1 MKKNVESILIIGLGM
16 IGASI
21 ALASRS
27 KGIKVFGYDSDD
39 LVVELAKKENYIDE
53 SFKSLEEINDEN
65 LPDKIDLVMICVP
78 PRQTQEVLNN
88 INELWNT
95 SITITDTSSVKNHLK
110 VEDVDNIILSH
121 PIAGSDRSGLSAADR
136 ELYIDKKNVIC
147 DPFKAKAEH
156 LNRLINFWESG
167 MQMRTTVMTVN
178 DHDLIFAM
186 TSHLPHLISY
196 ALIDSIRLSSSNV
209 EDNAGGGLKEFLRL
223 SGSNSEMWSEIFT
236 LNRVDLIKAL
246 AGLQISI
253 NNLLE
258 LITEAKEIPDV
269 FNHLE
274 MLRDELNEIKSFKE
288 ENF

>member
-1 MKKNVESILIIGLGM
+1 MKNNIESILIIGLGM
-16 IGASI
+16 IGASL
-21 ALASRS
+21 ALASKS
-27 KGIKVFGYDSDD
+27 KGIKVFGYDSNDST
-39 LVVELAKKENYIDE
+39 VELAKKENFIDD
-53 SFKSLEEINDEN
+53 SFHSLEEINNKN
-65 LPDKIDLVMICVP
+65 LSDKIDLVIVCVP
-78 PRQTQEVLNN
+78 PKQTQEIFNN
-88 INELWNT
+88 IHELWNT

-110 VEDVDNIILSH
+110 MNDVDNIILSH
-121 PIAGSDRSGLSAADR
+121 PIAGSDRSGLSAADS

-147 DPFKAKAEH
+147 DPFNAKSLH
-156 LNRLINFWESG
+156 LNRLVDFWEG
-167 MQMRTTVMTVN
+167 AMQMRTSVMTVN

-186 TSHLPHLISY
+186 TSHLPHLVSY
-196 ALIDSIRLSSSNV
+196 ALIDSIRLSSTDV

-258 LITEAKEIPDV
+258 LITETKEIPDV

-274 MLRDELNEIKSFKE
+274 ILNDELNEIKSFKE
-288 ENF
+288 EKF

>member
-1 MKKNVESILIIGLGM
+1 MKDNVESILIIGLGM
-16 IGASI
+16 MGASL
-21 ALASRS
+21 ALASKS
-27 KGIKVFGYDSDD
+27 KGIKVYGHDSDSSA
-39 LVVELAKKENYIDE
+39 VESAKNDNFIDE
-53 SFKSLEEINDEN
+53 SFNSLEEINNKN
-65 LPDKIDLVMICVP
+65 LSDIIDLIIVCVP
-78 PRQTQEVLNN
+78 PRQTQEVFNN
-88 INELWNT
+88 IHELWNT
-95 SITITDTSSVKNHLK
+95 SITITDTSSVKNHIK
-110 VEDVDNIILSH
+110 VGEVDNIILSH
-121 PIAGSDRSGLSAADR
+121 PIAGSDRSGLSAADI
-136 ELYIDKKNVIC
+136 ELYFDKKNVIC
-147 DPFKAKAEH
+147 DPFKANSIHMK
-156 LNRLINFWESG
+156 RLTDFWEG
-167 MQMRTTVMTVN
+167 AMQMRTSLMTVN

-186 TSHLPHLISY
+186 TSHLPHLVSY

-258 LITEAKEIPDV
+258 LITESKEIPDV

-274 MLRDELNEIKSFKE
+274 ILKDELDEIKSFKE

>member
-16 IGASI
+16 IGASL
-21 ALASRS
+21 ALASKS
-27 KGIKVFGYDSDD
+27 KGIKVFGYDSNDST
-39 LVVELAKKENYIDE
+39 VELAKKENFVDE
-53 SFKSLEEINDEN
+53 SFNSLEEINNKNISDN
-65 LPDKIDLVMICVP
+65 IDLVIVCVP
-78 PRQTQEVLNN
+78 PRQTQEIFNN
-88 INELWNT
+88 IRELWNT

-110 VEDVDNIILSH
+110 VNDVDNIILSH
-121 PIAGSDRSGLSAADR
+121 PIAGSDRSGISAADS

-147 DPFKAKAEH
+147 DPFNASSKH
-156 LNRLINFWESG
+156 LKRLSDFWEG
-167 MQMRTTVMTVN
+167 AMQMRTSIMTVN

-186 TSHLPHLISY
+186 TSHLPHLVSY
-196 ALIDSIRLSSSNV
+196 ALIDSIRLSSSDV

-236 LNRVDLIKAL
+236 INRVDLIKAL

-258 LITEAKEIPDV
+258 LITESKEIPDV

-274 MLRDELNEIKSFKE
+274 ILKDELNEIKSFKE
-288 ENF
+288 EKF

>member
-1 MKKNVESILIIGLGM
+1 MKDNVESILIIGLGM
-16 IGASI
+16 MGASL
-21 ALASRS
+21 ALASKS
-27 KGIKVFGYDSDD
+27 KGIKVYGHDSNS
-39 LVVELAKKENYIDE
+39 LAVESAKNDNFIDE
-53 SFKSLEEINDEN
+53 SFNSLEEINNKN
-65 LPDKIDLVMICVP
+65 LSDIIDLIIVCVP
-78 PRQTQEVLNN
+78 PRQTLEVFNN
-88 INELWNT
+88 IHELWNT
-95 SITITDTSSVKNHLK
+95 SITITDTSSVKNHIK
-110 VEDVDNIILSH
+110 VGEVDNIILSH
-121 PIAGSDRSGLSAADR
+121 PIAGSDRSGLSAADI
-136 ELYIDKKNVIC
+136 ELYFDKKNVIC
-147 DPFKAKAEH
+147 DPFEASSIHMK
-156 LNRLINFWESG
+156 RLTDFWEG
-167 MQMRTTVMTVN
+167 AMQMRTSLMTVN

-186 TSHLPHLISY
+186 TSHLPHLVSY

-258 LITEAKEIPDV
+258 LITESKEIPDV

-274 MLRDELNEIKSFKE
+274 ILKDELDEIKSFKE

>member
-1 MKKNVESILIIGLGM
+1 MKNNIESILIIGLGM
-16 IGASI
+16 IGASL
-21 ALASRS
+21 ALASKS
-27 KGIKVFGYDSDD
+27 KGIKVFGYDSNDST
-39 LVVELAKKENYIDE
+39 VELAKKENFIND
-53 SFKSLEEINDEN
+53 SFHSLEEINNKN
-65 LPDKIDLVMICVP
+65 LSDKIDLVIVCVP
-78 PRQTQEVLNN
+78 PKQTQEIFNN
-88 INELWNT
+88 IHELWNT

-110 VEDVDNIILSH
+110 MNDVDNIILSH
-121 PIAGSDRSGLSAADR
+121 PIAGSDRSGLSAADS

-147 DPFKAKAEH
+147 DPFNAKSLH
-156 LNRLINFWESG
+156 LNRLVDFWEG
-167 MQMRTTVMTVN
+167 AMQMRTSVMTVN

-186 TSHLPHLISY
+186 TSHLPHLVSY
-196 ALIDSIRLSSSNV
+196 ALIDSIRLSSTDV

-258 LITEAKEIPDV
+258 LITETKEIPDV

-274 MLRDELNEIKSFKE
+274 ILNDELNEIKSFKE
-288 ENF
+288 EKF

>member
-1 MKKNVESILIIGLGM
+1 MKDNVESILIIGLGM
-16 IGASI
+16 MGASL
-21 ALASRS
+21 ALASKS
-27 KGIKVFGYDSDD
+27 KGIKVYGHDSDS
-39 LVVELAKKENYIDE
+39 LAVESAKNDNFIDE
-53 SFKSLEEINDEN
+53 SFNSLEEINNKN
-65 LPDKIDLVMICVP
+65 LSDIIDLIIVCVP
-78 PRQTQEVLNN
+78 PRQTQEVFNN
-88 INELWNT
+88 IHELWNT
-95 SITITDTSSVKNHLK
+95 SITITDTSSVKNHIK
-110 VEDVDNIILSH
+110 VGDVDNIILSH
-121 PIAGSDRSGLSAADR
+121 PIAGSDRSGLSAADI
-136 ELYIDKKNVIC
+136 ELYFDKKNVIC
-147 DPFKAKAEH
+147 DPFEANSEH
-156 LNRLINFWESG
+156 IKRLTDFWEG
-167 MQMRTTVMTVN
+167 AMQMRTSLMTVN

-186 TSHLPHLISY
+186 TSHLPHLVSY

-258 LITEAKEIPDV
+258 LITESKEIPDV

-274 MLRDELNEIKSFKE
+274 ILKDELDEIKSFKE

>member
-1 MKKNVESILIIGLGM
+1 MKNNIESILIIGLGM
-16 IGASI
+16 IGASL
-21 ALASRS
+21 ALASKS
-27 KGIKVFGYDSDD
+27 KGIKVFGYDSNDST
-39 LVVELAKKENYIDE
+39 VELAKKENFIDD
-53 SFKSLEEINDEN
+53 SFHSLEEINNKN
-65 LPDKIDLVMICVP
+65 LSDKIDLVVVCVP
-78 PRQTQEVLNN
+78 PKQTQEIFNN
-88 INELWNT
+88 IHELWNT

-110 VEDVDNIILSH
+110 VNDVDNIILSH
-121 PIAGSDRSGLSAADR
+121 PIAGSDRSGLSAADS

-147 DPFKAKAEH
+147 DPFNAKSSH
-156 LNRLINFWESG
+156 LNRLVDFWEG
-167 MQMRTTVMTVN
+167 AMQMRTSVMTVN

-186 TSHLPHLISY
+186 TSHLPHLVSY
-196 ALIDSIRLSSSNV
+196 ALIDSIRLSSTDV

-258 LITEAKEIPDV
+258 LITETKEIPAV

-274 MLRDELNEIKSFKE
+274 ILNDELNEIKSFKE
-288 ENF
+288 EKF

>member
-1 MKKNVESILIIGLGM
+1 MKNNIESILIIGLGM
-16 IGASI
+16 IGASL
-21 ALASRS
+21 ALASKS
-27 KGIKVFGYDSDD
+27 KGIKVFGYDSNDST
-39 LVVELAKKENYIDE
+39 VELAKKENFIDD
-53 SFKSLEEINDEN
+53 SFNNLEEINNKN
-65 LPDKIDLVMICVP
+65 LSDKIDLVVVCVP
-78 PRQTQEVLNN
+78 PKQTQEIFNN
-88 INELWNT
+88 IRELWNT

-110 VEDVDNIILSH
+110 VNDVDNIILSH
-121 PIAGSDRSGLSAADR
+121 PIAGSDRSGLSAADS

-147 DPFKAKAEH
+147 DPFNAKSSH
-156 LNRLINFWESG
+156 LNRLVDFWEG
-167 MQMRTTVMTVN
+167 AMQMRTSVMTVN

-186 TSHLPHLISY
+186 TSHLPHLVSY
-196 ALIDSIRLSSSNV
+196 ALIDSIRLSSTDV

-258 LITEAKEIPDV
+258 LITETKEIPAV

-274 MLRDELNEIKSFKE
+274 ILNDELNEIKSFKE
-288 ENF
+288 EKF

>member
-1 MKKNVESILIIGLGM
+1 MKNNIESILIIGLGM
-16 IGASI
+16 IGASL
-21 ALASRS
+21 ALASKS
-27 KGIKVFGYDSDD
+27 KGIKVFGYDSNDST
-39 LVVELAKKENYIDE
+39 VELAKKENFIDD
-53 SFKSLEEINDEN
+53 SFHSLEEINNKN
-65 LPDKIDLVMICVP
+65 LSDKIDLVVVCVP
-78 PRQTQEVLNN
+78 PKQTQEIFNN
-88 INELWNT
+88 IHELWNT

-110 VEDVDNIILSH
+110 VNDVDNIILSH
-121 PIAGSDRSGLSAADR
+121 PIAGSDRSGLSAADS

-147 DPFKAKAEH
+147 DPFNASSKH
-156 LNRLINFWESG
+156 LKRLSDFWEG
-167 MQMRTTVMTVN
+167 AMQMRTSIMTVN

-186 TSHLPHLISY
+186 TSHLPHLVSY
-196 ALIDSIRLSSSNV
+196 ALIDSIRLSSTDV

-258 LITEAKEIPDV
+258 LITETKEIPDV

-274 MLRDELNEIKSFKE
+274 ILNDELNEIKSFKE
-288 ENF
+288 EKF

>member
-1 MKKNVESILIIGLGM
+1 MKNNIESILIIGLGM
-16 IGASI
+16 IGASL
-21 ALASRS
+21 ALASKS
-27 KGIKVFGYDSDD
+27 KGIKVFGYDSNDST
-39 LVVELAKKENYIDE
+39 VELAKKENFIDD
-53 SFKSLEEINDEN
+53 SFHSLEEINNKN
-65 LPDKIDLVMICVP
+65 LSDKIDLVVVCVP
-78 PRQTQEVLNN
+78 PKQTQEIFNN
-88 INELWNT
+88 IHELWNT

-110 VEDVDNIILSH
+110 MNDVDNIILSH
-121 PIAGSDRSGLSAADR
+121 PIAGSDRSGLSAADS

-147 DPFKAKAEH
+147 DPFNAKSLH
-156 LNRLINFWESG
+156 LNRLVDFWEG
-167 MQMRTTVMTVN
+167 AMQMRTSVMTVN

-186 TSHLPHLISY
+186 TSHLPHLVSY
-196 ALIDSIRLSSSNV
+196 ALIDSIRLSSTDV

-258 LITEAKEIPDV
+258 LITETKEIPDV

-274 MLRDELNEIKSFKE
+274 ILNDELNEIKSFKE
-288 ENF
+288 EKF

>member
-1 MKKNVESILIIGLGM
+1 MKNNIESILIIGLGM
-16 IGASI
+16 IGASL
-21 ALASRS
+21 ALASKS
-27 KGIKVFGYDSDD
+27 KGIKVFGYDSNDST
-39 LVVELAKKENYIDE
+39 VELAKKENFIDD
-53 SFKSLEEINDEN
+53 SFHSLEEINNKN
-65 LPDKIDLVMICVP
+65 LSDKIDLVVVCVP
-78 PRQTQEVLNN
+78 PKQTQEIFNN
-88 INELWNT
+88 IHELWNT

-110 VEDVDNIILSH
+110 MNDVDNIILSH
-121 PIAGSDRSGLSAADR
+121 PIAGSDRSGLSAADS

-147 DPFKAKAEH
+147 DPFNAKSLH
-156 LNRLINFWESG
+156 LNRLVDFWEG
-167 MQMRTTVMTVN
+167 AMQMRTSIMTVN

-186 TSHLPHLISY
+186 TSHLPHLVSY
-196 ALIDSIRLSSSNV
+196 ALIDSIRLSSTDV

-258 LITEAKEIPDV
+258 LITETKEIPDV

-274 MLRDELNEIKSFKE
+274 ILNDELNEIKSFKE
-288 ENF
+288 EKF

>member
-1 MKKNVESILIIGLGM
+1 MKNTVESILIIGLGM
-16 IGASI
+16 IGSSI

-27 KGIKVFGYDSDD
+27 KGIKVYGYDSDISS
-39 LVVELAKKENYIDE
+39 LKLAFKEKIIDE
-53 SFKSLEEINDEN
+53 SIKNFDEVNNKKFEE
-65 LPDKIDLVMICVP
+65 KADLIVVCVP
-78 PRQTQEVLNN
+78 PRKTQEVFNQLN
-88 INELWNT
+88 EVWNT

-110 VEDVDNIILSH
+110 LDGANNIVLSH
-121 PIAGSDRSGLSAADR
+121 PIAGSHKSGTLAADKD
-136 ELYIDKKNVIC
+136 LFLNKKNVIC
-147 DPFKAKAEH
+147 NPFSAHGDH
-156 LNRLINFWESG
+156 LDRLINYWEDAI
-167 MQMRTTVMTVN
+167 QMNTCIMSVS

-196 ALIDSIRLSSSNV
+196 ALIDSIRLSNANV

-223 SGSNSEMWSEIFT
+223 SSSNSEMWSDIFT

-246 AGLQISI
+246 AGFQISI

-269 FNHLE
+269 FNHLSI
-274 MLRDELNEIKSFKE
+274 LKDELDEIKSFKE

>member
-1 MKKNVESILIIGLGM
+1 MKDNVESILIIGLGM
-16 IGASI
+16 MGASL
-21 ALASRS
+21 ALASKS
-27 KGIKVFGYDSDD
+27 KGIKVYGHDSDSSA
-39 LVVELAKKENYIDE
+39 VELAKNDNFIDE
-53 SFKSLEEINDEN
+53 SFNSLEEINNKN
-65 LPDKIDLVMICVP
+65 LSDIIDLIIVCVP
-78 PRQTQEVLNN
+78 PRQTQEVFNN
-88 INELWNT
+88 IHELWNT
-95 SITITDTSSVKNHLK
+95 SITITDTSSVKNHIK
-110 VEDVDNIILSH
+110 VGDVDNIILSH
-121 PIAGSDRSGLSAADR
+121 PIAGSDRSGLSAADI
-136 ELYIDKKNVIC
+136 ELYFDKKNVIC
-147 DPFKAKAEH
+147 DPFEANSIHMK
-156 LNRLINFWESG
+156 RLKDFWEG
-167 MQMRTTVMTVN
+167 AMQMRTSLMTVN

-186 TSHLPHLISY
+186 TSHLPHLVSY

-258 LITEAKEIPDV
+258 LITETKEIPDV

-274 MLRDELNEIKSFKE
+274 ILKDELNEIKSFKE

>member
-16 IGASI
+16 IGASL
-21 ALASRS
+21 ALASKS
-27 KGIKVFGYDSDD
+27 KGIKVFGYDSNDST
-39 LVVELAKKENYIDE
+39 VELAKKENFVDE
-53 SFKSLEEINDEN
+53 SFNSLEEINNKNISDN
-65 LPDKIDLVMICVP
+65 IDLVIVCVP
-78 PRQTQEVLNN
+78 PRQTQEIFNN
-88 INELWNT
+88 IHELWNT
-95 SITITDTSSVKNHLK
+95 SLTITDTSSVKNHLK
-110 VEDVDNIILSH
+110 INNVDNIILSH
-121 PIAGSDRSGLSAADR
+121 PIAGSDRSGISAADS

-147 DPFKAKAEH
+147 DPFNASSKH
-156 LNRLINFWESG
+156 LKRLSDFWEG
-167 MQMRTTVMTVN
+167 AMQMRTSVMTVN

-186 TSHLPHLISY
+186 TSHLPHLVSY
-196 ALIDSIRLSSSNV
+196 ALIDSIRLSSTDV

-258 LITEAKEIPDV
+258 LITETKEIPAV

-274 MLRDELNEIKSFKE
+274 ILNDELNEIKSFKE
-288 ENF
+288 EKF